1 MGLGAQYPFAGS
13 GFSRSDHKRNGTLKT
28 TSWRS
33 IVVIIVLL
41 TAIVYV
47 LPTFQMAVKKMD
59 QPTWWPKKKINL
71 GLDLQGGMHLVLEVD
86 TDKAIENTVNRA
98 YDELRGFIRKNNVRI
113 KGLRQT
119 NATTILVTLKQS
131 AEPDEAQGLIAD
143 EFRDFTVTTTKADG
157 LQAVKMV
164 FKAEQAEQVK
174 KMAAEKALMKIRN
187 RVDEYG
193 AREPD
198 IRPQGEKR
206 IMVQLP
212 GVIDPEKARKEIGR
226 TGNLEFKLV
235 DETGDVREAIKGTIP
250 AGSQLYYYRKDDPE
264 LAGRPILLKK
274 ETLLTGEYL
283 SEARVNFDPSTGRPE
298 VGIKFNTK
306 GARIFAKITEENIN
320 KRLAIV
326 LDGEVY
332 SAPVIQSKI
341 TGAGRITGNYTDESA
356 KSLALILR
364 EAFPTPVDILY
375 EKTVGPSLGED
386 SIRKGLISM
395 IIGGVLVVLFMLIYY
410 KGAGLIANLALMANI
425 LLIAGGLAGF
435 SATLTLPGIAG
446 IILTI
451 GMAVDA
457 NVLIFERIKE
467 ELRLGKT
474 PLAAVDAGFD
484 RASLTILDANVT
496 TLIAALVLFQF
507 GSGPVKGFAVT
518 LSMGVLSS
526 LFTALVLSRAV
537 FEYFLVQRKIK
548 ALSI

>member
-1 MGLGAQYPFAGS
+1 M
-13 GFSRSDHKRNGTLKT
+13 KTL
-28 TSWRS
+28 SWRP
-33 IVVIIVLL
+33 IVVLIVLL
-41 TAIVYV
+41 TAVVYV
-47 LPTFQMAVKKMD
+47 LPTIQMAVKKMEA
-59 QPTWWPKKKINL
+59 PTLWPKKKINL

-86 TDKAIENTVNRA
+86 TKAAVKNAVERTRQ
-98 YDELRGFIRKNNVRI
+98 ELRDFARKNDIRLS
-113 KGLRQT
+113 GLRQVDD
-119 NATTILVTLKQS
+119 TTLSLPLKADQDS
-131 AEPDEAQGLIAD
+131 AKAKDLIAD
-143 EFRDFTVTTTKADG
+143 EYRDYTVSVEKADS
-157 LQAVKMV
+157 AVAVIMV
-164 FKAEQAEQVK
+164 IKAEEAAQVK

-206 IMVQLP
+206 ILVQLP
-212 GVIDPEKARKEIGR
+212 GIIDAQKARKEIGR

-235 DETGDVREAIKGTIP
+235 DEVNDVRAAINGDVP
-250 AGSQLYYYRKDDPE
+250 PGSKIYYYRKDDPDFG
-264 LAGRPILLKK
+264 GRPILLKK

-283 SEARVNFDPSTGRPE
+283 TEARVNFDQRTGQPE
-298 VGIKFNTK
+298 VGIKFNPK
-306 GARIFAKITEENIN
+306 GTRIFARITGENIN

-332 SAPVIQSKI
+332 SAPNIQSKI
-341 TGAGRITGNYTDESA
+341 TGPGRITGNYTDDTA
-356 KSLALILR
+356 RNLALILR
-364 EAFPTPVDILY
+364 EAFPTKVNILY

-386 SIRKGLISM
+386 SISKGIYSM
-395 IIGGVLVVLFMLIYY
+395 LIGGALVVLFMLIYY
-410 KGAGLIANLALMANI
+410 KGSGIVANLALIVNI
-425 LLIAGGLAGF
+425 VLIAGGLAAF
-435 SATLTLPGIAG
+435 NATLTLPGIAG

-474 PLAAVDAGFD
+474 ALAAVDAGYD

-518 LSMGVLSS
+518 LSLGVVSS
-526 LFTALVLSRAV
+526 LFTALILSRSI

-548 ALSI
+548 RLSI

>member
-1 MGLGAQYPFAGS
+1 V
-13 GFSRSDHKRNGTLKT
+13 KT
-28 TSWRS
+28 TSWRP

-41 TAIVYV
+41 TAIIYV
-47 LPTFQMAVKKMD
+47 LPTFQMAVKKLD

-86 TDKAIENTVNRA
+86 TDKAVENTVHRT
-98 YDELRGFIRKNNVRI
+98 YEELRGFIRKNNIRI
-113 KGLRQT
+113 ANIRQT
-119 NATTILVTLKQS
+119 GKSSILIILKNDTDT
-131 AEPDEAQGLIAD
+131 AKAKDLIAD
-143 EFRDFTVTTTKADG
+143 EFRDYSVNISKQNGADG
-157 LQAVKMV
+157 IQME
-164 FKAEQAEQVK
+164 FKTEAAEQVK

-206 IMVQLP
+206 IIVQLP

-235 DETGDVREAIKGTIP
+235 DEQGDIQQAVKGNVPP
-250 AGSQLYYYRKDDPE
+250 ASRLYYYRNDDPE
-264 LAGRPILLKK
+264 LAGLPILLKK

-283 SEARVNFDPSTGRPE
+283 SEARVNFDQSTGRPE

-306 GARIFAKITEENIN
+306 GSRIFAKITEQNIN

-326 LDGEVY
+326 LDDEVY
-332 SAPVIQSKI
+332 SAPTIQSKI
-341 TGAGRITGNYTDESA
+341 IGEGRITGNYTDESA
-356 KSLALILR
+356 KNLALILR
-364 EAFPTPVDILY
+364 EAFPTPVKILY
-375 EKTVGPSLGED
+375 EKTVGPSLGQD

-395 IIGGVLVVLFMLIYY
+395 MIGGALVVLFMLIYY
-410 KGAGLIANLALMANI
+410 KGSGLIANLALLANI
-425 LLIAGGLAGF
+425 VLIAGGLAAF

-474 PLAAVDAGFD
+474 PLTAVDAGFD

-518 LSMGVLSS
+518 LSMGVVSS

-537 FEYFLVQRKIK
+537 FEFFLVQRKIK
-548 ALSI
+548 TLSI

>member
-1 MGLGAQYPFAGS
+1 M
-13 GFSRSDHKRNGTLKT
+13 KT
-28 TSWRS
+28 TSWRP

-47 LPTFQMAVKKMD
+47 LPTLQMAAKKIE
-59 QPTWWPKKKINL
+59 QPTLWPKKKINL

-86 TDKAIENTVNRA
+86 TDKAVENTVNRA
-98 YDELRGFIRKNNVRI
+98 YDEVRSFIRKNNIRI
-113 KGLRQT
+113 KGIRQT
-119 NATTILVTLKQS
+119 NATTIMITLRDDADGNK
-131 AEPDEAQGLIAD
+131 ARDLIAD
-143 EFRDFTVTTTKADG
+143 EFRDYAAELTQADG
-157 LQAVKMV
+157 ANVVKMV
-164 FKAEQAEQVK
+164 FISEEVDQVK

-198 IRPQGEKR
+198 IRPQGDKR
-206 IMVQLP
+206 IIVQLP
-212 GVIDPEKARKEIGR
+212 GVIDPERARKEIGR

-235 DETGDVREAIKGTIP
+235 DEVGNVQEAIKGNVP
-250 AGSQLYYYRKDDPE
+250 PGSQLYYYRKDDPE

-283 SEARVNFDPSTGRPE
+283 SEARVNFDQSTGRPE

-320 KRLAIV
+320 RRLAIV

-332 SAPVIQSKI
+332 SAPTIQSKI
-341 TGAGRITGNYTDESA
+341 VGAGRITGNYTDESA
-356 KSLALILR
+356 KALALILR
-364 EAFPTPVDILY
+364 EAFPTPVKILY
-375 EKTVGPSLGED
+375 EKTVGPSLGAD
-386 SIRKGLISM
+386 SIRRGLISM
-395 IIGGVLVVLFMLIYY
+395 MIGGVLVVLFMLIYY
-410 KGAGLIANLALMANI
+410 RGSGIIANLALMVNI
-425 LLIAGGLAGF
+425 ILIAGGLAAF

-518 LSMGVLSS
+518 LSMGVVSS
-526 LFTALVLSRAV
+526 LFTALILSRSV

-548 ALSI
+548 SLSI

>member
-1 MGLGAQYPFAGS
+1 M
-13 GFSRSDHKRNGTLKT
+13 KT

-395 IIGGVLVVLFMLIYY
+395 IIGGVLVVLFMVIYY

>member
-1 MGLGAQYPFAGS
+1 V
-13 GFSRSDHKRNGTLKT
+13 KT
-28 TSWRS
+28 NSWRP
-33 IVVIIVLL
+33 IVVLIVLV
-41 TAIVYV
+41 TAVVY
-47 LPTFQMAVKKMD
+47 LMPTLQMAIKKLQD
-59 QPTWWPKKKINL
+59 PTLWPKKKINL

-86 TDKAIENTVNRA
+86 TDKAVENTVSRSFE
-98 YDELRGFIRKNNVRI
+98 ELRGFVRKNNVRL

-119 NATTILVTLKQS
+119 SATTILITLREDADAAAAK
-131 AEPDEAQGLIAD
+131 GLIAD
-143 EFRDFTVTTTKADG
+143 EYRDYTVEDATSNGDPAIR
-157 LQAVKMV
+157 MV
-164 FKAEQAEQVK
+164 FKPAEIDRVK
-174 KMAAEKALMKIRN
+174 KLAAEKALMKIRN

-206 IMVQLP
+206 IVVQLP
-212 GVIDPEKARKEIGR
+212 GVIDAEKARKEIGR

-235 DETGDVREAIKGTIP
+235 DEVGDVREALNGKVP
-250 AGSQLYYYRKDDPE
+250 PGSKLYYYRKDDPE
-264 LAGRPILLKK
+264 MAGRPILLKK

-283 SEARVNFDPSTGRPE
+283 SEARVNFDPQSGQPE
-298 VGIKFNTK
+298 VGIKFNSK
-306 GARIFAKITEENIN
+306 GSRIFADITEKNIN

-332 SAPVIQSKI
+332 SAPTIQSKI
-341 TGAGRITGNYTDESA
+341 VGSGRITGNYTDESA

-364 EAFPTPVDILY
+364 EAFPTPVKILY

-386 SIRKGLISM
+386 SIRKGLVSM
-395 IIGGVLVVLFMLIYY
+395 LIGGALVVLFMLVYY
-410 KGAGLIANLALMANI
+410 KGSGVIANIALMVNI
-425 LLIAGGLAGF
+425 VLIAGGLAAF

-474 PLAAVDAGFD
+474 ALAAVDSGYE

-518 LSMGVLSS
+518 LSLGVLSS
-526 LFTALVLSRAV
+526 LFTALILSRSI
-537 FEYFLVQRKIK
+537 FEYLLVKRKIRRV
-548 ALSI
+548 SI

>member
-1 MGLGAQYPFAGS
+1 VA
-13 GFSRSDHKRNGTLKT
+13 
-28 TSWRS
+28 
-33 IVVIIVLL
+33 IVML

-47 LPTFQMAVKKMD
+47 LPTVQMAVKHLED
-59 QPTWWPKKKINL
+59 PTWWPKKKINL

-86 TDKAIENTVNRA
+86 TDKAVENAVNRT
-98 YDELRGFIRKNNVRI
+98 YDELRSFVRRENIRI
-113 KGLRQT
+113 KGIKQT
-119 NATTILVTLKQS
+119 STTTIQLTLRDDT
-131 AEPDEAQGLIAD
+131 DEGKAKGLIAD
-143 EFRDFTVTTTKADG
+143 EFRDYTVTSENVG
-157 LQAVKMV
+157 GIRSLMV
-164 FKAEQAEQVK
+164 VLRGDEVQLVK
-174 KMAAEKALMKIRN
+174 KLAAEKALMKIRN

-198 IRPQGEKR
+198 IRPQGERR

-212 GVIDPEKARKEIGR
+212 GVIDAEKARKEIGR
-226 TGNLEFKLV
+226 SGHLEFKLV
-235 DETGDVREAIKGTIP
+235 DETGDLRQALQGTVP
-250 AGSQLYYYRKDDPE
+250 PGSQVYYFRKDDPGM
-264 LAGRPILLKK
+264 AGQAILLKK

-283 SEARVNFDPSTGRPE
+283 SEARVNFDQRTGRPE
-298 VGIKFNTK
+298 VGIKFNSK
-306 GARIFAKITEENIN
+306 GSRIFAKITEANIG

-332 SAPVIQSKI
+332 SAPNIQDKI
-341 TGAGRITGNYTDESA
+341 VGPGRITGNYTDESA

-364 EAFPTPVDILY
+364 EAFPTPVKILY
-375 EKTVGPSLGED
+375 EKTVGPSLGAD

-395 IIGGVLVVLFMLIYY
+395 LIGGALVVLFMLVYY
-410 KGAGLIANLALMANI
+410 KGSGVIANLALLVNI
-425 LLIAGGLAGF
+425 VLIAGGLAAF

-474 PLAAVDAGFD
+474 PLAAVDAGYD

-526 LFTALVLSRAV
+526 LFTALILSRSI
-537 FEYFLVQRKIK
+537 FEYFLVQRKIRK
-548 ALSI
+548 LSI

>member
-1 MGLGAQYPFAGS
+1 M
-13 GFSRSDHKRNGTLKT
+13 KT
-28 TSWRS
+28 NSWRPV
-33 IVVIIVLL
+33 IVIIVLL
-41 TAIVYV
+41 AAVVYV
-47 LPTFQMAVKKMD
+47 LPTIQMTLKHMEE
-59 QPTWWPKKKINL
+59 PTLWPKKKINL

-86 TDKAIENTVNRA
+86 TVKAVEDAVHRS
-98 YDELRGFIRKNNVRI
+98 YEELRDFARQNHIRV
-113 KGLRQT
+113 KGIRQSS
-119 NATTILVTLKQS
+119 ATTIVATLR
-131 AEPDEAQGLIAD
+131 EEADGTKARGLIAD
-143 EFRDFTVTTTKADG
+143 EFRDYSVTDTTVDG
-157 LQAVKMV
+157 DAAIKLVY
-164 FKAEQAEQVK
+164 KAEEIDRVK
-174 KMAAEKALMKIRN
+174 KLASEKALMKIRN

-206 IMVQLP
+206 IIVQLP
-212 GVIDPEKARKEIGR
+212 GVIDAERARNEIGR

-235 DETGDVREAIKGTIP
+235 DETGDVREALKGNVP
-250 AGSQLYYYRKDDPE
+250 PGSQLYYYRKDDPE

-274 ETLLTGEYL
+274 DTLLTGEYL
-283 SEARVNFDPSTGRPE
+283 SEARVNFDSRTGRPE
-298 VGIKFNTK
+298 VGIKFNSK
-306 GARIFAKITEENIN
+306 GSQIFAKITEENIN

-341 TGAGRITGNYTDESA
+341 VGDGRITGNYTDESA

-364 EAFPTPVDILY
+364 EAFPTPVKILY

-395 IIGGVLVVLFMLIYY
+395 LIGGLMVIGFMLIYY
-410 KGAGLIANLALMANI
+410 KGAGLIANIALMFNI
-425 LLIAGGLAGF
+425 VLIAGGLAAF

-457 NVLIFERIKE
+457 NVLIFERIRE
-467 ELRLGKT
+467 ELRLGKSA
-474 PLAAVDAGFD
+474 LAAVDAGFD
-484 RASLTILDANVT
+484 RATLTILDANVT

-518 LSMGVLSS
+518 LSMGVVSS
-526 LFTALVLSRAV
+526 LFTALILSRV
-537 FEYFLVQRKIK
+537 IFDYFLVNRRVKK
-548 ALSI
+548 VSI

>member
-1 MGLGAQYPFAGS
+1 M
-13 GFSRSDHKRNGTLKT
+13 KI
-28 TSWRS
+28 TSWRHI
-33 IVVIIVLL
+33 IVVIVLL
-41 TAIVYV
+41 TAVVYV
-47 LPTFQMAVKKMD
+47 LPTIQMALQEMPA
-59 QPTWWPKKKINL
+59 PTLWPKKKINL

-86 TDKAIENTVNRA
+86 TDKAVENAVDRSFE
-98 YDELRGFIRKNNVRI
+98 ELRGFVRKNHIRVR
-113 KGLRQT
+113 GVRRSG
-119 NATTILVTLKQS
+119 ATTIVITLRPE
-131 AEPDEAQGLIAD
+131 AEPEEAQGLIAD
-143 EFRDFTVTTTKADG
+143 EFRDYTVTAATANGDQT
-157 LQAVKMV
+157 VKMV
-164 FKAEQAEQVK
+164 FKAEEIDRVK

-206 IMVQLP
+206 IIVQLP
-212 GVIDPEKARKEIGR
+212 GVIDAERARKEIGR

-235 DETGDVREAIKGTIP
+235 DETGDVREAIKGNVP
-250 AGSQLYYYRKDDPE
+250 PGSRIYYYRKDDPE
-264 LAGRPILLKK
+264 MAGRPILLKK

-283 SEARVNFDPSTGRPE
+283 SEARVNFDPQSGRPE
-298 VGIKFNTK
+298 VGIKFNAK
-306 GARIFAKITEENIN
+306 GSRIFARITEQNIN

-341 TGAGRITGNYTDESA
+341 VGTGRITGNYTDQSA

-364 EAFPTPVDILY
+364 EAFPTPVNILY
-375 EKTVGPSLGED
+375 EKTVGATLGED

-395 IIGGVLVVLFMLIYY
+395 LIGGAMVIIFMLLYYRGSGIVANIALLVNIVLV
-410 KGAGLIANLALMANI
+410 
-425 LLIAGGLAGF
+425 AGGLAAF

-474 PLAAVDAGFD
+474 PLAAVDSGYA

-518 LSMGVLSS
+518 LSMGVVSS
-526 LFTALVLSRAV
+526 LFTALILSRAI
-537 FEYFLVQRKIK
+537 FDYFLVKRRIK
-548 ALSI
+548 RLSI

>member
-1 MGLGAQYPFAGS
+1 M
-13 GFSRSDHKRNGTLKT
+13 KT
-28 TSWRS
+28 TSWRP

-41 TAIVYV
+41 TALVYV
-47 LPTFQMAVKKMD
+47 LPTVQMAIKKSD
-59 QPTWWPKKKINL
+59 EPTLWPKKKINL

-86 TDKAIENTVNRA
+86 TDKAVENAVNRS
-98 YDELRGFIRKNNVRI
+98 YEELRGYVRKNNIRI
-113 KGLRQT
+113 KGLRQSS
-119 NATTILVTLKQS
+119 ATTILVTLRAQ
-131 AEPDEAQGLIAD
+131 ADVTEARGLIAD
-143 EFRDFTVTTTKADG
+143 EFRDYNVTDATLNGDRTIKLVYKD
-157 LQAVKMV
+157 
-164 FKAEQAEQVK
+164 EEIDRVK
-174 KMAAEKALMKIRN
+174 KLAAEKALMKIRN

-206 IMVQLP
+206 IIVQLP
-212 GVIDPEKARKEIGR
+212 GVIDAERARKEIGR

-235 DETGDVREAIKGTIP
+235 DETGDVREAIKGNVP
-250 AGSQLYYYRKDDPE
+250 PGSRLYYYRKDDPE

-274 ETLLTGEYL
+274 ESLLTGEYL
-283 SEARVNFDPSTGRPE
+283 SEARVNFDPQSGRPE
-298 VGIKFNTK
+298 VGIKFNAK
-306 GARIFAKITEENIN
+306 GSRIFAKITEENIN

-326 LDGEVY
+326 LDNEVY

-341 TGAGRITGNYTDESA
+341 VGSGRITGNYTDDSA

-364 EAFPTPVDILY
+364 EAFPTPVKILY

-395 IIGGVLVVLFMLIYY
+395 LIGGALVILFMLVYY
-410 KGAGLIANLALMANI
+410 KGSGIIANTALLVNI
-425 LLIAGGLAGF
+425 VLIAGGLAAF

-474 PLAAVDAGFD
+474 SLAAVDSGYD

-518 LSMGVLSS
+518 LSMGVVSS
-526 LFTALVLSRAV
+526 LFTALVLSRSI
-537 FEYFLVQRKIK
+537 FDYFLVNRRVKR
-548 ALSI
+548 LSI

>member
-1 MGLGAQYPFAGS
+1 M
-13 GFSRSDHKRNGTLKT
+13 KT

-86 TDKAIENTVNRA
+86 TDKAVENTVNRA
-98 YDELRGFIRKNNVRI
+98 YEELRGFIRKNNIRI
-113 KGLRQT
+113 TALRQT
-119 NATTILVTLKQS
+119 NATTILITLRDN
-131 AEPDEAQGLIAD
+131 AEPNKAQGLIAD
-143 EFRDFTVTTTKADG
+143 EFRDYTVTTTKVDG
-157 LQAVKMV
+157 SEAVKMV
-164 FKAEQAEQVK
+164 FKVDEAELVK

-212 GVIDPEKARKEIGR
+212 GVIDPEKARSEIGR

-235 DETGDVREAIKGTIP
+235 DEVGDVREAINGNVPP
-250 AGSQLYYYRKDDPE
+250 ASQLYYYRKDDPE

-332 SAPVIQSKI
+332 SAPTIQSKI
-341 TGAGRITGNYTDESA
+341 VGAGRITGNYTDDSA

-364 EAFPTPVDILY
+364 EAFPTPVKILY

-395 IIGGVLVVLFMLIYY
+395 IIGGALVVLFMMLYY
-410 KGAGLIANLALMANI
+410 KGAGLIANMALLANI
-425 LLIAGGLAGF
+425 LLISGGLAGF

-526 LFTALVLSRAV
+526 LFTALILSRAV